1 MSGTTATAVRR
12 LVKEYKLMQKVP
24 IPNVIAKPSSKNTLL
39 WYFMLYGLDAPYDGG
54 IYIGKIVFPREYP
67 FKPPDVIFLT
77 PNGRFQTKKKI
88 CLSFTSYHPE
98 SWNPQWS
105 MQNMLLGIIS
115 FWHEGKATT
124 GSLRASAGKRRQL
137 ARESFAYNLTLPN

>member
-1 MSGTTATAVRR
+1 MSGQTAFAVRR
-12 LVKEYKLMQKVP
+12 LVKEYKLMQKTP
-24 IPNVIAKPSSKNTLL
+24 IPNVIAKPSAKNTLI
-39 WYFMLYGLDAPYDGG
+39 WYFMLYGLEAPYDGG
-54 IYIGKIVFPREYP
+54 IYLGKIIFPREYP

-77 PNGRFQTKKKI
+77 PNGRFETKKKI

-115 FWHEGKATT
+115 FWHEGTATT
-124 GSLRASAGKRRQL
+124 GSIRCSGMKRRAL
-137 ARESFAYNLTLPN
+137 AK